1 MAVGLWLLAVDG
13 VGGGGGSDYCVDKAL
28 AYVPSHLTWT
38 LTATATATATAAVN
52 KIGLLLSEGLC
63 VRIVAYQRAIL
74 HRDTIMK
81 GPALRQGLR
90 N

>member
-38 LTATATATATAAVN
+38 LTATATATAAVN
-52 KIGLLLSEGLC
+52 KIGLLLSEGLY

-74 HRDTIMK
+74 HRDTIMR
-81 GPALRQGLR
+81 GPAFRQGLR

>member
-28 AYVPSHLTWT
+28 AYVPSHLTLTAT
-38 LTATATATATAAVN
+38 LTATAIAAVN

-63 VRIVAYQRAIL
+63 VRIVAYRRAIL